1 MYNQFKTFLFM
12 AALTLILVWLGGMV
26 GGKDG
31 MLIALIIAGAMNFFS
46 YWYSDRVVLA
56 MYRAREVTPEE
67 EPTLHRIVD
76 NLSQKAGIKKPK
88 VYVIET
94 DTPNAFAT
102 GRGPNH
108 AAVAVTRGIM
118 RLLDEDELTG
128 VLGHEL
134 THIIHRDILIST
146 ISATLV
152 GAITFLANIARWSV
166 FFGAGRDD
174 EGPNPIAIIVFS
186 LLAGFAAVLIQ
197 LAISRSREYLADEGG
212 AKLSGNPL
220 YLARALEKLEKG
232 VERVPMDVNPSTAH
246 MFIVNPLRGRGS
258 GVLALFSTHPPTE
271 ERIKRLLKMAGVSYG
286 F

>member
-46 YWYSDRVVLA
+46 YWYSDRIVLA